1 MRSLKEKIQGNKKEC
16 IHTSLL
22 SQNKG
27 VVIDVFIC
35 KLHKSVDLPFT
46 HKSAHIN
53 RLNSVGYGPG
63 NPEWCPTKGMVAA
76 ELAELSMCVHPPPP
90 RAVLILFLCIMVL
103 HKTLYVEI
111 KGSTSLKR
119 GLEVT
124 VLMMSKLPS
133 NTGIELQ
140 GWPLEYRF

>member
-1 MRSLKEKIQGNKKEC
+1 MRSLKEKIQGKKTEC
-16 IHTSLL
+16 THP

-27 VVIDVFIC
+27 VVINVFIC

-46 HKSAHIN
+46 HKSTHIN

-76 ELAELSMCVHPPPP
+76 ELAELSTCAAPPP
-90 RAVLILFLCIMVL
+90 AVLYLFVYIMVL
-103 HKTLYVEI
+103 HKTWYVEI

-124 VLMMSKLPS
+124 GLMMSKLPS
-133 NTGIELQ
+133 STGTELQ
-140 GWPLEYRF
+140 EWHLEYRF